1 MLLDFK
7 CCTFY
12 FLNPF
17 KLFNNFGY
25 MLFRVL
31 VFLFQLVILKKN
43 DLLGGQLSES
53 VGFIKP

>member
-7 CCTFY
+7 CYTFH

-17 KLFNNFGY
+17 KLFYNFGY